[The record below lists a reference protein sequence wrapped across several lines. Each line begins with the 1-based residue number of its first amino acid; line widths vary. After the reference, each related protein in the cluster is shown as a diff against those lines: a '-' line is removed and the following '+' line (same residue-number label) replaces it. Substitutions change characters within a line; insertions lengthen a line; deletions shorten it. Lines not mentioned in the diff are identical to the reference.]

1 VKVLGVSNTNIFNG
15 MSRGPLE
22 AYRIE
27 SVANFLINFHWRGNY
42 VNYNFRV
49 MYLLGMVES
58 TQGIILLGKM
68 RRHVTFGNVYWD
80 FECVQT

>member
-1 VKVLGVSNTNIFNG
+1 
-15 MSRGPLE
+15 MSRSTLE

-27 SVANFLINFHWRGNY
+27 SVANFKINFHWRGNY
-42 VNYNFRV
+42 VNYTFRA

-68 RRHVTFGNVYWD
+68 CD
-80 FECVQT
+80 FWQRLLGVWLCAHLTNPWRLSK